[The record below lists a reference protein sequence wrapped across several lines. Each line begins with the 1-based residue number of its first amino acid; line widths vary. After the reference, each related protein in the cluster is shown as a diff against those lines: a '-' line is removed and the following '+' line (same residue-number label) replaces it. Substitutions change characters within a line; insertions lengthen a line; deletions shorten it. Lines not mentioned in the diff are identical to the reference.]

1 MDESK
6 NSISPNKLIPGPAS
20 DRKSA
25 ADGAP
30 HADLARS
37 HEPVVPDPQRH
48 SDQINLRRNDLS
60 SGRPFVVYCGNEE
73 EVTQVFL
80 IALGAMGV
88 VEFEKPAE
96 PAKAPVAGVRP

>member
-25 ADGAP
+25 AVGAP

-37 HEPVVPDPQRH
+37 HEPVAPGPQRH
-48 SDQINLRRNDLS
+48 TDQINFRRNDLS
-60 SGRPFVVYCGNEE
+60 SGASFVVYCGDEE
-73 EVTQVFL
+73 EIAQGFL

-96 PAKAPVAGVRP
+96 PAKAPVAGVKP

>member
-6 NSISPNKLIPGPAS
+6 NSISPNELIPGPAS
-20 DRKSA
+20 DRKPA
-25 ADGAP
+25 VVGAP

-37 HEPVVPDPQRH
+37 HEPVVPEPQRH

-60 SGRPFVVYCGNEE
+60 SGTSVVVYCGNEE
-73 EVTQVFL
+73 EIAQGFL
-80 IALGAMGV
+80 IALDAMGV
-88 VEFEKPAE
+88 VEFDKPAE